1 MNSEFYKIEPR
12 DDLYIKLLFI
22 SKTELKMNEEMKR
35 GILPFYQM
43 YYCLKGNGT
52 FIVNDKKI
60 EILPFDVL
68 IVNQGSRITEIS
80 KSESF
85 EFYTLAISE
94 VSFDTEQKDKA
105 VLSIK
110 HNHINDR
117 DMVILY
123 YINKILEEAKYK
135 RFRYQRVCSCLIS
148 ILITEIQR
156 RGDLKFTMDDP
167 AQDSFTKH
175 VEDYIY
181 ENFNQEITLDSIS
194 EKFMVSKSH
203 LIHEFKNDYGKTP
216 MQFLLNRRIESAM
229 LLLKTS
235 NKPINDIAK
244 LCGFNSQSYF
254 DQAFRRVVKV
264 TPNDYRNKYKTKIKK
279 IKK

>member
-1 MNSEFYKIEPR
+1 
-12 DDLYIKLLFI
+12 
-22 SKTELKMNEEMKR
+22 LKMKEEIKR

-167 AQDSFTKH
+167 SQDSFTKH

-181 ENFNQEITLDSIS
+181 ENFNQDITLDSIS

-216 MQFLLNRRIESAM
+216 MQFLLNRRMESAM

>member
-1 MNSEFYKIEPR
+1 
-12 DDLYIKLLFI
+12 
-22 SKTELKMNEEMKR
+22 
-35 GILPFYQM
+35 
-43 YYCLKGNGT
+43 
-52 FIVNDKKI
+52 
-60 EILPFDVL
+60 
-68 IVNQGSRITEIS
+68 
-80 KSESF
+80 
-85 EFYTLAISE
+85 
-94 VSFDTEQKDKA
+94 
-105 VLSIK
+105 
-110 HNHINDR
+110 
-117 DMVILY
+117 
-123 YINKILEEAKYK
+123 
-135 RFRYQRVCSCLIS
+135 QRVCSCLIS

-203 LIHEFKNDYGKTP
+203 LIHEFKNHYGKTP
-216 MQFLLNRRIESAM
+216 MQFLLNRRMESAM

>member
-12 DDLYIKLLFI
+12 DDLYIKLLYI
-22 SKTELKMNEEMKR
+22 SKTTLEMNEQIER
-35 GILPFYQM
+35 GILPFHHL
-43 YYCLKGNGT
+43 YYCLKGSGT
-52 FIVNDKKI
+52 FEVNGEKI
-60 EILPFDVL
+60 YIQPFDFL
-68 IVNQGSRITEIS
+68 IVYQESTIKEIS

-117 DMVILY
+117 EMVILH
-123 YINKILEEAKYK
+123 YINKILDEAKYK
-135 RFRYQRVCSCLIS
+135 RFRYQRVCSCLVS
-148 ILITEIQR
+148 ILITEVQR

-167 AQDSFTKH
+167 AQDSFTKN
-175 VEDYIY
+175 VENYIY

-203 LIHEFKNDYGKTP
+203 LIHEFKNHYGKTP
-216 MQFLLNRRIESAM
+216 MQFLLKRRMDSAK

-235 NKPINDIAK
+235 NKPISDISK